1 MRESTNVWL
10 DDQPELMEIRQLT
23 QEAKRE
29 FFKKMMKNNM
39 PIADIGSVVRITN
52 AESCKMLLSKLC
64 RRHDLSP
71 QVKTDPSEELSWRVK
86 GDNIL
91 VLLQMHISHLRSFIT
106 KKSSRNPEEDDR
118 FDFSNHLKKQKYV
131 PSL

>member
-1 MRESTNVWL
+1 
-10 DDQPELMEIRQLT
+10 MEIRQLN

-29 FFKKMMKNNM
+29 FFNKMMASNM
-39 PIADIGSVVRITN
+39 PIADIASVIRITN
-52 AESCKMLLSKLC
+52 AESCKIILSKLG
-64 RRHDLSP
+64 RRQELSS
-71 QVKTDPSEELSWRVK
+71 QVKSDPSEELSWRVN

-91 VLLQMHISHLRSFIT
+91 VLLQMHISHLRTFIT